1 MLNLKKKKKK
11 KMKKKPQSQK
21 TYLHIVVTS
30 ISIMN
35 YELLANFCIPWR
47 LIKVTK
53 QATASNLNSSGQ
65 NI

>member
-11 KMKKKPQSQK
+11 KMKPQSQK